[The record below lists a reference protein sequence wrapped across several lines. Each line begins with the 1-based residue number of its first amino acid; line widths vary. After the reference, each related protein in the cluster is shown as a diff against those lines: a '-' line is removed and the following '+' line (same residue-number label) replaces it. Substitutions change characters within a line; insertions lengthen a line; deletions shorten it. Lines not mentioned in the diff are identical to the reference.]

1 MTFRGEKMGRYSKK
15 FIKEEEIIKRD
26 ENGSVVERKVRT
38 WSLTPISDKDFVK
51 FFDAFVM
58 DLLQD
63 EDIAGKSIRLLFYI
77 ASILDYEEEIFYLS
91 PSEVAK
97 ELNVNPR
104 TIFRWLK
111 TLIDKGLI
119 IKTNRRNWYMV
130 NRKCIYRGSVI
141 RADVEELEKAERK
154 VKYGSIKESEKKA
167 SNDND

>member
-1 MTFRGEKMGRYSKK
+1 MGRYSKK
-15 FIKEEEIIKRD
+15 FIKEEEEIIRD
-26 ENGSVVERKVRT
+26 SEGNEVERRVRT
-38 WSLTPISDKDFVK
+38 WSLTPATDKDFVK

-77 ASILDYEEEIFYLS
+77 ASILDYDEEIFYLS
-91 PSEVAK
+91 PTEVAK
-97 ELNVNPR
+97 ELEVDKS

-130 NRKCIYRGSVI
+130 NRKCIYRGSVV
-141 RADVEELEKAERK
+141 RADIEDLEKTEK
-154 VKYGSIKESEKKA
+154 EVKYQGLA
-167 SNDND
+167 SRKNEEMGTNT